1 MYIVRGQCI
10 AGTTKFL
17 LKMRK
22 CVVLWIHLLTA
33 IYSTPKCYILQKM
46 LNEVISLF
54 FLPSSDRPDPPG
66 NLNLVS
72 TAMGLTLVWDRPG
85 NAPPLVSTN
94 YTLSIFNVTESG
106 SVMYLDSA
114 MTTTS
119 FSIHFLEE
127 SLLGMPCQRFQFL
140 VTADN
145 DAGVGSPA
153 IYNET
158 VPVCKFA
165 NTIHTYMAI
174 VVQ

>member
-1 MYIVRGQCI
+1 MFSHNNIIVVNN
-10 AGTTKFL
+10 KLVL
-17 LKMRK
+17 LSP
-22 CVVLWIHLLTA
+22 L
-33 IYSTPKCYILQKM
+33 
-46 LNEVISLF
+46 
-54 FLPSSDRPDPPG
+54 
-66 NLNLVS
+66 
-72 TAMGLTLVWDRPG
+72 GLGIIDRPG

-94 YTLSIFNVTESG
+94 YTLSIFNVTDSG
-106 SVMYLDSA
+106 NVMYLDSA

-158 VPVCKFA
+158 DDD
-165 NTIHTYMAI
+165 
-174 VVQ
+174 